1 MISEKLPGLL
11 VETEWLS
18 EHLHEP
24 DLRIL
29 DSTVFLRPDSSSKG
43 LIIES
48 GYERWAQGHIPGAG
62 FADLIEVFSDAT
74 SPLRFTV
81 PSAEQFAAAAEE
93 LGISEGTRVVIYDQG
108 QTMWATRLWWLFR
121 TFGFDNAAVLNG
133 GWRKWKQEGRPSST
147 EVPAFAR
154 GHFVPRLRP
163 ELIATKEEVLTA
175 IQEGRTCLINAL
187 SQEQF
192 EGRVEV
198 GNGKRGHIPSSVN
211 VAASGLLDPATN
223 AYLPLDELRAKVEGD
238 GAVTADKV
246 ITYCGGGIAA
256 TSDAFVLTL
265 LGVPHVA
272 VYDGSLSEWTA
283 DPSLTLETGPA

>member
-1 MISEKLPGLL
+1 MTIEKLPGPL
-11 VETEWLS
+11 VETSWLV

-48 GYERWAQGHIPGAG
+48 GYANWALGHIPGAG
-62 FADLIEVFSDAT
+62 FADLIEAFSDPA
-74 SPLRFTV
+74 SPLRFTL
-81 PSAEQFAAAAEE
+81 PSAEQFAAAAED
-93 LGISEGTRVVIYDQG
+93 LGINEGTRVVIYDQG
-108 QTMWATRLWWLFR
+108 QIMWATRLWWLLR
-121 TFGFDNAAVLNG
+121 TFGFDNAAVLDG
-133 GWRKWKQEGRPSST
+133 GWRKWSLEGRPTST
-147 EVPAFAR
+147 EIPAFPR
-154 GHFVPRLRP
+154 GHFIPRLRP

-187 SQEQF
+187 SKEQF

-198 GNGKRGHIPSSVN
+198 GNGKRGHIPTSVN
-211 VAASGLLDPATN
+211 VSAAGLLDPTTN
-223 AYLPLDELRAKVEGD
+223 AYLPLEQLRAKVEGV
-238 GAVTADKV
+238 GAITADKV

-265 LGVPHVA
+265 LGVPNVA

>member
-1 MISEKLPGLL
+1 MAIEKLPGPL
-11 VETEWLS
+11 VETSWLG

-48 GYERWAQGHIPGAG
+48 GYEKWAQGHIPGAG
-62 FADLIEVFSDAT
+62 FADLIEAFSDPT
-74 SPLRFTV
+74 SPLRFTL
-81 PSAEQFAAAAEE
+81 PSPERFAAAAEE
-93 LGISEGTRVVIYDQG
+93 LGISEGTQVVIYDQG

-121 TFGFDNAAVLNG
+121 TFGFDNAAVLDG
-133 GWRKWKQEGRPSST
+133 GGRKWTLEGRPTST
-147 EVPAFAR
+147 EVPTFAR

-187 SQEQF
+187 SKAQH
-192 EGRVEV
+192 EGSVEV

-211 VAASGLLDPATN
+211 VPAGGLLDPATN
-223 AYLPLDELRAKVEGD
+223 AYLPLEQLRAKVEGV
-238 GAVTADKV
+238 GALTADKV

-283 DPSLTLETGPA
+283 DPSLTLEIGST